1 MSNLKKILLFTILFL
16 FMFSWNSVEAA
27 DVYGKIFL
35 QVESHGE
42 AWYVNPED
50 GQRIYM
56 KDGDTAYSV
65 MRDLGL
71 GITDDDISKIPIG
84 IEERFEELDSDN
96 DGLGDKLEEALG
108 SDPNNP
114 DTDYDGY
121 LDGQEVRNGY
131 SLFDNSSIKLSYDD
145 SLVNSLKGKILLQV
159 ESHGEAWYV
168 NTEDSKRHYMT
179 DGEAAYQI
187 MRYLGIGITN
197 DDLSKIPIDSEESLE
212 VQDSDNDGLSDDYE
226 ISIGTDPNHPDSDN
240 DNLTD
245 SEEVNVWETNPLLA
259 DSDNDGYI
267 DSVELG
273 AGYNPLGEGFIE
285 EGSNIYLLIE
295 DARAMARDAR
305 RLSDIKYMQMYLDE
319 YFDDLGVYPE
329 TLVFGESLIYGDVV
343 YAQMPEYPEPSAV
356 DVCPADYEYHYTYDD
371 VLNIYEIEVC
381 FESTT
386 KYSED
391 EYISGYQIFTPDSHY
406 VYMDI
411 LNQF

>member
-159 ESHGEAWYV
+159 
-168 NTEDSKRHYMT
+168 
-179 DGEAAYQI
+179 
-187 MRYLGIGITN
+187 
-197 DDLSKIPIDSEESLE
+197 
-212 VQDSDNDGLSDDYE
+212 
-226 ISIGTDPNHPDSDN
+226 
-240 DNLTD
+240 
-245 SEEVNVWETNPLLA
+245 
-259 DSDNDGYI
+259 
-267 DSVELG
+267 
-273 AGYNPLGEGFIE
+273 
-285 EGSNIYLLIE
+285 
-295 DARAMARDAR
+295 
-305 RLSDIKYMQMYLDE
+305 
-319 YFDDLGVYPE
+319 
-329 TLVFGESLIYGDVV
+329 
-343 YAQMPEYPEPSAV
+343 
-356 DVCPADYEYHYTYDD
+356 
-371 VLNIYEIEVC
+371 
-381 FESTT
+381 
-386 KYSED
+386 
-391 EYISGYQIFTPDSHY
+391 
-406 VYMDI
+406 
-411 LNQF
+411 